1 MGKGFWELFSDSFN
15 EYGKK
20 FFPILKV
27 YTFLYLIPLIVLSIL
42 ILILFAG
49 ISSSLGFSVLET
61 GTLEFNEFFAQANTG
76 AIATLIIGFIIFFPA
91 LIVLYFWTS
100 ISYVQIGLSNK
111 EIPFRDTFAFARKNF
126 WRYLS
131 LTLLTIICLIPLF
144 ILLVIPGIIF
154 LVFWTFASYILLSG
168 NDGAWESMKKSKALV
183 KGRWWRVFGYLLLI
197 IVIVFVVDTIL
208 GIIPFVG
215 SIISS
220 LVLTPFMILFF
231 KNFWIDLK
239 GKKS

>member
-1 MGKGFWELFSDSFN
+1 MGKGFWELFGDSFN

-27 YTFLYLIPLIVLSIL
+27 YAFLYLIPLIVLSIL

-76 AIATLIIGFIIFFPA
+76 AIATLIIGFVIFFLA

-126 WRYLS
+126 WRYLG

-197 IVIVFVVDTIL
+197 VVIVFVVDTIL